1 MNNESVDQD
10 KGFSTSSRFLIA
22 IVVFYATFKLV
33 DSLAIELV
41 AFLLA
46 TAVYLLLPKFN
57 N

>member
-1 MNNESVDQD
+1 MSNESVDQD
-10 KGFSTSSRFLIA
+10 KGFSTSSRLLIA

-46 TAVYLLLPKFN
+46 TAVYLLLPKSN